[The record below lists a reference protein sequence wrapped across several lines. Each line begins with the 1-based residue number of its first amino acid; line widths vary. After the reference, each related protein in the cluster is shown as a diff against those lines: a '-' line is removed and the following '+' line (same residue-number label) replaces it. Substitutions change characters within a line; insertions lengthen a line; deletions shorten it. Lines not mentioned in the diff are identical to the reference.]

1 MSRSQ
6 QALNVAL
13 KDSLFDPDRPD
24 DKVVQVRRSESK
36 SLYRVFLYLD
46 GPDLPF
52 VNRVTYRLHETFS
65 PNTRT
70 VARTPSNPRCKFDMW
85 TWGVFTAV
93 AVIED
98 QQNRTFRMSHYL
110 EYAGQLSDK
119 NLAYKTT

>member
-6 QALNVAL
+6 QALNLVL

-36 SLYRVFLYLD
+36 PLYRVFLYLD
-46 GPDLPF
+46 GPDVPF
-52 VNRVTYRLHETFS
+52 VNRLTYKLHETFS

-85 TWGVFTAV
+85 TWGVFTVV

-98 QQNRTFRMSHYL
+98 KQGRTFTMSHYL
-110 EYAGQLSDK
+110 EYTAQLSDK